1 MTRPSRNRDLNSLLT
16 FQAVVREGRF
26 SAAARQLGL
35 TPGAISRTIAQLEG
49 TIGVRLF
56 NRTTTE
62 FSLTAEGHRLASL
75 VSDKLEM
82 LEQALT
88 EFHSENSEPR
98 GLLRVSLTNSYGKHY
113 VMPRLPQFLEEY
125 PYIQLEIG
133 LNDNR
138 KTLIEGGFDVGT
150 CYGAPDQLAYISR
163 VVCQPRLLLVGS
175 PAYLA
180 RHGIPQHP
188 SDLAAHEC
196 INVRWASKGT
206 GVWVFQKAEEQPV
219 VVSPQGRVLLSD
231 QIDGVVHAAISG
243 LGLTVVHARAALA
256 HLRSGMLKVLLADF
270 RIESEAALRDIHV
283 FFPHREQIAPR
294 VRAFVD
300 FLIADRSDDAIDW
313 SHHQA

>member
-1 MTRPSRNRDLNSLLT
+1 MTRPSKNRDLNALLT

-35 TPGAISRTIAQLEG
+35 TPGAISRSIAQLEG

-62 FSLTAEGHRLASL
+62 FSLTAEGQRLASL
-75 VSDKLEM
+75 VLDKLE
-82 LEQALT
+82 LLDHALT

-113 VMPRLPQFLEEY
+113 VMPRLPRFLEQY
-125 PYIQLEIG
+125 PQIQLEIG

-150 CYGAPDQLAYISR
+150 CYGVPDQLAYISR

-180 RHGIPQHP
+180 CHGIPRHP
-188 SDLAAHEC
+188 SDLAEHEC
-196 INVRWASKGT
+196 VNVSWASKGA
-206 GVWVFQKAEEQPV
+206 GVWVFKKPEEQPIV
-219 VVSPQGRVLLSD
+219 ISPQGRVFLSD
-231 QIDGVVHAAISG
+231 QIDGVVHAAVGG
-243 LGLTVVHARAALA
+243 LGLTVVHARAALS
-256 HLRSGMLKVLLADF
+256 HLRSGMLKVLLPDF
-270 RIESEAALRDIHV
+270 RIEIRSSPSRHPCL
-283 FFPHREQIAPR
+283 FFLTGTR
-294 VRAFVD
+294 
-300 FLIADRSDDAIDW
+300 LLLG
-313 SHHQA
+313 